1 MLSSQIRLPLLEWI
15 LQKGWPVYTRQ
26 VTSPLSCK
34 GRSQIVLNGRNTL
47 FSNQSQVDQALLSWS
62 RFRALTAS
70 ILSTFGFLL
79 PKYLDEF
86 LSSTLKQPLT
96 LSYLPSTY
104 FVKLAFLLMVNCK
117 FQSRTRKPLRQK
129 RRRVLARDQVRNP
142 IKDPVQVWDQG
153 SLLTRQAMKEI
164 QRTKAEPA

>member
-1 MLSSQIRLPLLEWI
+1 M
-15 LQKGWPVYTRQ
+15 
-26 VTSPLSCK
+26 
-34 GRSQIVLNGRNTL
+34 NGRNTL

-70 ILSTFGFLL
+70 PLSTFGFLL

-86 LSSTLKQPLT
+86 LFSTLKQPLT

-129 RRRVLARDQVRNP
+129 RRRVLARNP

>member
-1 MLSSQIRLPLLEWI
+1 MLSCQIRLPLLAWI
-15 LQKGWPVYTRQ
+15 LRKGWPVYTRQ

-34 GRSQIVLNGRNTL
+34 WRSQIVLNGRNSL

-62 RFRALTAS
+62 RFRALAAS
-70 ILSTFGFLL
+70 LLSPFGFLL

-86 LSSTLKQPLT
+86 LFSTLKQPLT

-129 RRRVLARDQVRNP
+129 RKRVLAR
-142 IKDPVQVWDQG
+142 DPVQVWDQG